1 MTILFSYKCFKT
13 KEDKM
18 NELQIF
24 KNEDFGEIR
33 TIIIED
39 KPYFVAN
46 DVARA
51 LGYTNPRDAMAKH
64 VDEEDKGVADCDT
77 LGGKQEMTIINESG
91 LYALAFGSRLETA
104 KKFKH
109 WVTSDVLPSIRK
121 HGAYMTPAT
130 LEAAILNPDTMI
142 KILTAL
148 KEEQDK
154 AKALLTVNS
163 ELTVSNAIMAP
174 KADYFDELV
183 DRHLLTNF
191 RDTAKELEIKEKDFI
206 NFLLDKKYIYRD
218 QKGKLQPYAEK
229 NNGLFELKE
238 CFNEKTQWSGTQTLI
253 TPKGR
258 ETFRLL
264 MKGR

>member
-142 KILTAL
+142 KNTDRIKRGTGQG
-148 KEEQDK
+148 KG
-154 AKALLTVNS
+154 S
-163 ELTVSNAIMAP
+163 SNC
-174 KADYFDELV
+174 KF
-183 DRHLLTNF
+183 
-191 RDTAKELEIKEKDFI
+191 
-206 NFLLDKKYIYRD
+206 
-218 QKGKLQPYAEK
+218 
-229 NNGLFELKE
+229 
-238 CFNEKTQWSGTQTLI
+238 
-253 TPKGR
+253 
-258 ETFRLL
+258 
-264 MKGR
+264 